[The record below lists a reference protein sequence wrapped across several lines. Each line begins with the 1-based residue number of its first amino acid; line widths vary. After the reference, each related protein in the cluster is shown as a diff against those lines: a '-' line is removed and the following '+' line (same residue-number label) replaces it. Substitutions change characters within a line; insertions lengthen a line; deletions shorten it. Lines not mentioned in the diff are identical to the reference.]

1 MRTKKLHTFESMETP
16 ISGDVI
22 SYPLYIENYQE
33 IKRNVFTQKLHKL
46 PKYLHHKMV
55 CNQLLTYL

>member
-1 MRTKKLHTFESMETP
+1 MRTNITSYISMETP

-33 IKRNVFTQKLHKL
+33 IKENIPLVRNCITSQNIYTAKWFIIN
-46 PKYLHHKMV
+46 Y
-55 CNQLLTYL
+55 

>member
-1 MRTKKLHTFESMETP
+1 MRTNITSYISMETP

-33 IKRNVFTQKLHKL
+33 IKRNVFSQKLHNL
-46 PKYLHHKMV
+46 PKYPHPKMV

>member
-1 MRTKKLHTFESMETP
+1 MRTNITSYISMETP

-33 IKRNVFTQKLHKL
+33 IKENIPLVRNCISSQNIYTTKWFVIN
-46 PKYLHHKMV
+46 Y
-55 CNQLLTYL
+55 

>member
-1 MRTKKLHTFESMETP
+1 MRTNITSYISMETP

-33 IKRNVFTQKLHKL
+33 IKENIPLVRNCISSQNIYTAKWFVIN
-46 PKYLHHKMV
+46 Y
-55 CNQLLTYL
+55 

>member
-1 MRTKKLHTFESMETP
+1 MRTNITSYISMETP

-33 IKRNVFTQKLHKL
+33 IKENIPLVRNCISSQ
-46 PKYLHHKMV
+46 KYLHRKMV